1 LELTV
6 CLTGFEE
13 GRMEMKGTVSAP
25 SGQAGTRGAPK
36 TQADTNDLAFY
47 KFVVDSVPS
56 GVITVDRHL
65 RITGFNPWAEKLT
78 GYRAEEAIG
87 SFCGDILRGGMCDTH
102 CPLRTALTN
111 QEPLSLVESTVKTK
125 RGETVPV
132 RMNVAALFDENGDL
146 LGGVESF
153 QDISALK
160 TLERERNNLI
170 STFAHDMKSSLTI
183 IGGFVLR
190 LLHKADTLDDRK
202 ERRYLEIIREEAG
215 KLEMLISDFLEFA
228 RLQTGKL
235 KLNLSATSL
244 DKELMELCEAYQPKV
259 SSAGLTLKLDNENAL
274 PPVNGDPRQLRRVFT
289 NLLDNAVKFSSKGGS
304 ITVSTTTDASEIRIS
319 VKDQG
324 KGIPADDLPFIF
336 DAFHRGK
343 AEVQVKGFGLGLAAV
358 KAIVEA
364 HGGRVTVESEVGNGS
379 TFTVILPRNS

>member
-1 LELTV
+1 
-6 CLTGFEE
+6 
-13 GRMEMKGTVSAP
+13 MEAERTASTQSGKAETKGAQNAP
-25 SGQAGTRGAPK
+25 ANRA
-36 TQADTNDLAFY
+36 DLALY
-47 KFVVDSVPS
+47 KFVVDSVPT

-65 RITGFNPWAEKLT
+65 RITGFNPWAERLT

-87 SFCGDILRGGMCDTH
+87 SFCGEILQGGMCDTH
-102 CPLRTALTN
+102 CPLKTALTN
-111 QEPLSLVESTVKTK
+111 QEPLSLVESTVRTK
-125 RGETVPV
+125 RGESIPV
-132 RMNVAALFDENGDL
+132 RMNVAALFDEDGNL
-146 LGGVESF
+146 IGGVESF
-153 QDISALK
+153 QDISTLK

-190 LLHKADTLDDRK
+190 LLHKVETLDGQK
-202 ERRYLEIIREEAG
+202 ERRYLEIIKDESG

-235 KLNLSATSL
+235 RLNLSATSL

-259 SSAGLTLKLDNENAL
+259 SGAGLTLTLENENAL
-274 PPVNGDPRQLRRVFT
+274 PPISGDSRQLRRVFT
-289 NLLDNAVKFSSKGGS
+289 NLLDNAVKFSPKGGR
-304 ITVSTTTDASEIRIS
+304 ITVSTTTGENEIRIS

-324 KGIPADDLPFIF
+324 MGISADELPFIF

-343 AEVQVKGFGLGLAAV
+343 AGEQIKGFGLGLAAV

-364 HGGRVTVESEVGNGS
+364 HGGRVLVQSELGKGS
-379 TFTVILPRNS
+379 AFTVILPLSSPQNADLP

>member
-1 LELTV
+1 
-6 CLTGFEE
+6 
-13 GRMEMKGTVSAP
+13 MDKKGLST
-25 SGQAGTRGAPK
+25 AGPNLSETQNEPK
-36 TQADTNDLAFY
+36 ALANTKDLAFY

-56 GVITVDRHL
+56 GVITVDRNL

-78 GYRAEEAIG
+78 GYKAEETIG
-87 SFCGDILRGGMCDTH
+87 SFCGEILQGGMCATH
-102 CPLRTALTN
+102 CPLKTALTN
-111 QEPLSLVESTVKTK
+111 QEPLSLVESTVGTK
-125 RGETVPV
+125 RGETIPV
-132 RMNVAALFDENGDL
+132 RMNVAALFDEDGNL
-146 LGGVESF
+146 IGGVESF

-190 LLHKADTLDDRK
+190 LLHKADTLDDQK
-202 ERRYLEIIREEAG
+202 EHRYLEIIREESG
-215 KLEMLISDFLEFA
+215 KLEALISDFLEFA

-235 KLNLSATSL
+235 KLSLSATSL
-244 DKELMELCEAYQPKV
+244 DRELMELCEAYQPKV
-259 SSAGLTLKLDNENAL
+259 SSAGLTLKLENENAL
-274 PPVNGDPRQLRRVFT
+274 PPINGDPRQLRRVFT

-324 KGIPADDLPFIF
+324 TGISADELPFIF

-343 AEVQVKGFGLGLAAV
+343 ASEQVKGYGLGLAAV

-364 HGGRVTVESEVGNGS
+364 HGGRMLVESEMGKGS
-379 TFTVILPRNS
+379 AFTVVLPLSSQRNVDPP

>member
-1 LELTV
+1 MDGETLFSTER
-6 CLTGFEE
+6 G
-13 GRMEMKGTVSAP
+13 P
-25 SGQAGTRGAPK
+25 SETEPAQK
-36 TQADTNDLAFY
+36 TQADRADLAFY
-47 KFVVDSVPS
+47 KFIVDSVPS

-65 RITGFNPWAEKLT
+65 RITGFNPWAERLT

-87 SFCGDILRGGMCDTH
+87 SFCGEILHGGMCDTH
-102 CPLRTALTN
+102 CPLKTALTN
-111 QEPLSLVESTVKTK
+111 QKPLSLVESTVGTK
-125 RGETVPV
+125 RGETIPV

-146 LGGVESF
+146 IGGVESF

-160 TLERERNNLI
+160 SLERERNNLI

-190 LLHKADTLDDRK
+190 LLHKADTFDDQK
-202 ERRYLEIIREEAG
+202 EQRYLEIIRDESG
-215 KLEMLISDFLEFA
+215 KLDMLTSDFLEFA

-259 SSAGLTLKLDNENAL
+259 SSAGLTLKLENENAL
-274 PPVNGDPRQLRRVFT
+274 PPIHGDPRQLRRVFT
-289 NLLDNAVKFSSKGGS
+289 NLLDNAVKFSSKGGNV
-304 ITVSTTTDASEIRIS
+304 IVSTTTDASEIRIS

-324 KGIPADDLPFIF
+324 MGISADELPFIF

-343 AEVQVKGFGLGLAAV
+343 AGEKINGFGLGLAAV

-364 HGGRVTVESEVGNGS
+364 HSGRVLVESQIGKGS
-379 TFTVILPRNS
+379 TFTVVFPISSPRNAELL

>member
-1 LELTV
+1 
-6 CLTGFEE
+6 
-13 GRMEMKGTVSAP
+13 METKRTASTQSGKVGTKSA
-25 SGQAGTRGAPK
+25 QKTR
-36 TQADTNDLAFY
+36 TNTKDLAFY

-65 RITGFNPWAEKLT
+65 RITGFNPWAERLT

-87 SFCGDILRGGMCDTH
+87 SFCGEILRGGMCDTQ
-102 CPLRTALTN
+102 CPLKTALTN
-111 QEPLSLVESTVKTK
+111 REPLSLVESTVGTK
-125 RGETVPV
+125 RGETLPV
-132 RMNVAALFDENGDL
+132 RMNVAALFDEDGNL
-146 LGGVESF
+146 IGGVESF

-190 LLHKADTLDDRK
+190 LLHKADTLDDQK
-202 ERRYLEIIREEAG
+202 EHRYLEIIRDESG
-215 KLEMLISDFLEFA
+215 KLDMLISDFLEFA
-228 RLQTGKL
+228 RIQTGKL
-235 KLNLSATSL
+235 KLNLSPTSL

-259 SSAGLTLKLDNENAL
+259 SSAGLTLKLENENAL

-304 ITVSTTTDASEIRIS
+304 LIVSTTTDASEIRVS

-324 KGIPADDLPFIF
+324 MGIAADELPFIF

-343 AEVQVKGFGLGLAAV
+343 AGEGVKGFGLGLAAV

-364 HGGRVTVESEVGNGS
+364 HGGMVLVESEMGTGS
-379 TFTVILPRNS
+379 NFTVVLPLSSPQNADLS

>member
-1 LELTV
+1 
-6 CLTGFEE
+6 
-13 GRMEMKGTVSAP
+13 METKRTASTQSGTV
-25 SGQAGTRGAPK
+25 GTKGAQK
-36 TQADTNDLAFY
+36 TQANTKDLAFY

-65 RITGFNPWAEKLT
+65 RITGFNPWAERLT

-87 SFCGDILRGGMCDTH
+87 SFCGEILHGGMCDTH
-102 CPLRTALTN
+102 CPLKTALTN
-111 QEPLSLVESTVKTK
+111 QKPLSLVESTVGTK
-125 RGETVPV
+125 RGETIPV

-146 LGGVESF
+146 IGGVESF

-160 TLERERNNLI
+160 SLERERNNLI

-190 LLHKADTLDDRK
+190 LMHKADTLDDDK
-202 ERRYLEIIREEAG
+202 EHRYLEIIREESG

-259 SSAGLTLKLDNENAL
+259 SGAGLTLKLENENAL
-274 PPVNGDPRQLRRVFT
+274 PPIHGDPRQLRRVFT
-289 NLLDNAVKFSSKGGS
+289 NLLDNAVKFSSKGGN
-304 ITVSTTTDASEIRIS
+304 IIVSTTTDASDIRVS

-324 KGIPADDLPFIF
+324 MGISAEELPFIF

-343 AEVQVKGFGLGLAAV
+343 AGEKVTGFGLGLAAV

-364 HGGRVTVESEVGNGS
+364 HGGRVMVESEVGKGS
-379 TFTVILPRNS
+379 TFTVVLSRSSAQSADPS

>member
-1 LELTV
+1 MDREDL
-6 CLTGFEE
+6 
-13 GRMEMKGTVSAP
+13 A
-25 SGQAGTRGAPK
+25 SGEPNLCKTQNTPK
-36 TQADTNDLAFY
+36 TQSDTKDLAFY

-65 RITGFNPWAEKLT
+65 RITGFNPWAERLT
-78 GYRAEEAIG
+78 GFTAEEAIG
-87 SFCGDILRGGMCDTH
+87 SFCGEILKGGMCDTH
-102 CPLRTALTN
+102 CPLKTALTN
-111 QEPLSLVESTVKTK
+111 QEPLSLVESTVHTK
-125 RGETVPV
+125 REETLPV
-132 RMNVAALFDENGDL
+132 RMNVAALFDESGNL
-146 LGGVESF
+146 IGGVESF

-190 LLHKADTLDDRK
+190 LLHKAGTFDDEK
-202 ERRYLEIIREEAG
+202 EHRYLEIIREESR
-215 KLEMLISDFLEFA
+215 KLEALISDFLEFA

-259 SSAGLTLKLDNENAL
+259 SGAGLTLKLENENAL
-274 PPVNGDPRQLRRVFT
+274 PPISGDPRQLRRVFT
-289 NLLDNAVKFSSKGGS
+289 NLLDNAVKFSSKGGK
-304 ITVSTTTDASEIRIS
+304 IIVSTAADASGIRVS

-324 KGIPADDLPFIF
+324 MGISADELPYIF

-343 AEVQVKGFGLGLAAV
+343 AGETVMGFGLGLAAV
-358 KAIVEA
+358 RVIVEA
-364 HGGRVTVESEVGNGS
+364 HGGSVNVESELGKGS
-379 TFTVILPRNS
+379 TFTVVLPIPSPQNIDPP

>member
-1 LELTV
+1 
-6 CLTGFEE
+6 
-13 GRMEMKGTVSAP
+13 MEKKGMASIEPDT
-25 SGQAGTRGAPK
+25 SGTK
-36 TQADTNDLAFY
+36 DLAFY

-56 GVITVDRHL
+56 GVITVDRDL
-65 RITGFNPWAEKLT
+65 RITGFNPWAERLT

-87 SFCGDILRGGMCDTH
+87 SFCGEILQGGMCDTH
-102 CPLRTALTN
+102 CPLKTALTN
-111 QEPLSLVESTVKTK
+111 QAPLSLLESTVRTK
-125 RGETVPV
+125 RGESIPV
-132 RMNVAALFDENGDL
+132 RMNVAALFHENGDL
-146 LGGVESF
+146 IGGVESF

-183 IGGFVLR
+183 IGGFALR
-190 LLHKADTLDDRK
+190 LLRKAATLDAQK
-202 ERRYLEIIREEAG
+202 EHRYLEIIRDEAG

-259 SSAGLTLKLDNENAL
+259 SSAGLTLKLENENAL
-274 PPVNGDPRQLRRVFT
+274 PPINGDPRQLRRVFT
-289 NLLDNAVKFSSKGGS
+289 NLLDNAVKFSPKGGNV
-304 ITVSTTTDASEIRIS
+304 IVSTMTEASEIRIS

-324 KGIPADDLPFIF
+324 MGISADELPHIF
-336 DAFHRGK
+336 DAFHRGNVGTK
-343 AEVQVKGFGLGLAAV
+343 IEGFGLGLAAV

-364 HGGRVTVESEVGNGS
+364 HGGRVLVESEMGKGS
-379 TFTVILPRNS
+379 TFTVVLPFSSQQNVDPP

>member
-1 LELTV
+1 MQTNGMASTQSDKV
-6 CLTGFEE
+6 
-13 GRMEMKGTVSAP
+13 GTKSAK
-25 SGQAGTRGAPK
+25 K
-36 TQADTNDLAFY
+36 TQANTKDLAFY

-56 GVITVDRHL
+56 GVITVDKHL
-65 RITGFNPWAEKLT
+65 KITGFNPWAERLT

-87 SFCGDILRGGMCDTH
+87 SFCGEILHGGMCDTQ

-111 QEPLSLVESTVKTK
+111 QEPLSLVESTVGTK
-125 RGETVPV
+125 RGETIPV
-132 RMNVAALFDENGDL
+132 RMNVAALFDEDGNL
-146 LGGVESF
+146 IGGVESF

-190 LLHKADTLDDRK
+190 LLHKADTLDAQK
-202 ERRYLEIIREEAG
+202 EHRYLEIIRDESG

-259 SSAGLTLKLDNENAL
+259 SSAGLTLKLENENAL
-274 PPVNGDPRQLRRVFT
+274 PPINGDPRQLRRVFT
-289 NLLDNAVKFSSKGGS
+289 NLLDNAVKFSQKGGNV
-304 ITVSTTTDASEIRIS
+304 IVSTMTDASEIRIS

-324 KGIPADDLPFIF
+324 MGISDDELPRIF

-343 AEVQVKGFGLGLAAV
+343 VGTKAEGFGLGLAAV

-364 HGGRVTVESEVGNGS
+364 HGGRVLVESEMGKGS
-379 TFTVILPRNS
+379 TFTVVLPISSPQNADLP